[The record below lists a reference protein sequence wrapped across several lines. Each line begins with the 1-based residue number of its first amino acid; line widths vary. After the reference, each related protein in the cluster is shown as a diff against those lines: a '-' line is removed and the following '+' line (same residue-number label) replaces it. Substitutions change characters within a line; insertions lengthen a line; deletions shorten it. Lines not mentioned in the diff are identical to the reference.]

1 MKKKTKVRKTSERPT
16 ARKRTARPRAGVG
29 KSARKAAKK
38 ASAKGKGRPNAGAR
52 RMGGGSRGPSV
63 PAPNPEALLHLEDL
77 LSARILG
84 KDEAV
89 ARIAESIRVGMT
101 HLDFRPER
109 PNGSFLIVGPPGVG
123 KNEFAYALASI
134 LYGDES
140 LVISLDMRTIAGEE
154 DVSRLTDTLMP
165 GPQPILFEGMITG
178 AVRRRPHVILL
189 LRWIEHAHAAACRMI
204 QQILEQGWIEDA
216 RGRVSFEHTIIFAT
230 SRVPEE
236 DNGPTSEIGFTRI
249 SKSAT
254 ERVREKLTRRMGEE
268 FLESFQEVIVVPALS
283 PEDVRKIARYKVET
297 VLQRLEQGKRGVKV
311 SESVYQEFITD
322 EQCSKSGAGMIN
334 RTLENKLLN
343 PLARYLLA
351 HPQERCLRVDV
362 RDGFLVIEPVA
373 VVRGGGARGRRATAI
388 P

>member
-1 MKKKTKVRKTSERPT
+1 MRKKTQV
-16 ARKRTARPRAGVG
+16 
-29 KSARKAAKK
+29 RKAAKK
-38 ASAKGKGRPNAGAR
+38 PNARQKAAPAKGKSPRGKSPKTPAKTARRAAPKSRAQAGPPRKRAGAPR
-52 RMGGGSRGPSV
+52 NTIPS
-63 PAPNPEALLHLEDL
+63 PNPEALLHLEDL

-89 ARIAESIRVGMT
+89 ARIAEAIRVRMT

-140 LVISLDMRTIAGEE
+140 LVISLDMRTLASEE
-154 DVSRLTDTLMP
+154 DVGRLTDSVVP
-165 GPQPILFEGMITG
+165 GPQPILFEGMLTG
-178 AVRRRPHVILL
+178 AVRRRPHAILL

-230 SRVPEE
+230 SRVPDEE
-236 DNGPTSEIGFTRI
+236 NGPTSEIGFTRV
-249 SKSAT
+249 SKSID

-283 PEDVRKIARYKVET
+283 PDDVRKIARYKVET
-297 VLQRLEQGKRGVKV
+297 VLQRLEQGKRGVQV

-322 EQCSKSGAGMIN
+322 EQCSKTGAGMIN

-351 HPQERCLRVDV
+351 HPLERCLRVDV
-362 RDGFLVIEPVA
+362 RDGSLVIEPVA
-373 VVRGGGARGRRATAI
+373 ATPRRKGI
-388 P
+388 SPIR

>member
-1 MKKKTKVRKTSERPT
+1 MKKKAKVRKTSKESAARRKNLLPASR
-16 ARKRTARPRAGVG
+16 ARKSTQGP
-29 KSARKAAKK
+29 AKK
-38 ASAKGKGRPNAGAR
+38 AQAKGKGLPAARTRRAAGA
-52 RMGGGSRGPSV
+52 SRGPAV
-63 PAPNPEALLHLEDL
+63 PSPNPDSLLHLEDL
-77 LSARILG
+77 LAARILG
-84 KDEAV
+84 KDDAV
-89 ARIAESIRVGMT
+89 SRIAEAIRVRMT

-140 LVISLDMRTIAGEE
+140 LVISVDMRTIANEE

-178 AVRRRPHVILL
+178 AVRRRPHAILL

-216 RGRVSFEHTIIFAT
+216 RGRISFEHTIIFAT

-236 DNGPTSEIGFTRI
+236 ENGPASEIGFTRV
-249 SKSAT
+249 SKSVN
-254 ERVREKLTRRMGEE
+254 ERVREKLTRRLGEE

-351 HPQERCLRVDV
+351 HPQERCLSVDV
-362 RDGFLVIEPVA
+362 RDGSLVIEPVA
-373 VVRGGGARGRRATAI
+373 ATPRRKASTPI
-388 P
+388 R